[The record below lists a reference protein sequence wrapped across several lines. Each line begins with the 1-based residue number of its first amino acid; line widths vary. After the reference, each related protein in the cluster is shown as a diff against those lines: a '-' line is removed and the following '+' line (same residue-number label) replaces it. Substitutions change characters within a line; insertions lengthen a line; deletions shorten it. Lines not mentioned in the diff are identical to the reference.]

1 MDHHPRVH
9 ITPLTP
15 ADHDDAYAVARASAE
30 HETPEIPFWS
40 RAGFLGRIEA
50 PWPGSTYE
58 FFLARLDD
66 GTPAGFL
73 EAGFPESGTAV
84 NLHLAV
90 HPEHRRRG
98 VGRALYALAVER
110 ARALGRKHLIA
121 PAIDRLPDGPAF
133 AAAMGA
139 VPGLPEVRSRLDVPD
154 AVAAPPVAAG
164 YRLVQ
169 WVDHAPDEYVD
180 DIAYLDSR
188 LLADAPTG
196 DLAWEPEKVDAAR
209 VREAEEAIVR
219 RNRTAF
225 HTGAVHV
232 ATDRLVAW
240 TMITCPDD
248 VRWQAWQQITIVDP
262 PHRGHGLGLTV
273 KAANLAFTRAD
284 RPELRAVDTF
294 NAAENAPMLAVNEA
308 LGYRRR
314 ETWVQW
320 QATL

>member
-1 MDHHPRVH
+1 MR
-9 ITPLTP
+9 ISPLTP
-15 ADHDDAYAVARASAE
+15 ADHDDAYAVARASGE
-30 HETPEIPFWS
+30 HETPDIPFWS

-50 PWPGSTYE
+50 QWPGLTYE

-66 GTPAGFL
+66 GTPAGYL
-73 EAGFPESGTAV
+73 EAAFPESGSAV

-90 HPEHRRRG
+90 HPGRRRRG

-121 PAIDRLPDGPAF
+121 AAVDRLPDGPAF

-139 VPGLPEVRSRLDVPD
+139 APGLPEIRSRLNVAD
-154 AVAAPPVAAG
+154 AVAAPPVAEG

-169 WVDHAPDEYVD
+169 WTDHAPGEYVD
-180 DIAYLDSR
+180 DVAYLDSR

-196 DLAWEPEKVDAAR
+196 DLAWEPEQVDAAR
-209 VREAEEAIVR
+209 IRESEQAIIQ

-225 HTGAVHV
+225 HTGAVHEES
-232 ATDRLVAW
+232 DRLVAW
-240 TMITCPDD
+240 TFLMCPDD
-248 VRWQAWQQITIVDP
+248 VRWQAWQQITLVDP
-262 PHRGHGLGLTV
+262 PHRGHGLGLAV
-273 KAANLAFTRAD
+273 KAANLAYTRAA
-284 RPELRAVDTF
+284 RPELRAIDTF

-308 LGYRRR
+308 LGYRRC